1 MKVGL
6 RRHFKFIK
14 VLTITTCLLVSSCL
28 SQNGSGSGRSKI
40 SKGVTTGNNTGGT
53 GGSSGGGTGSAPGND
68 DIGNTTDQIIEN
80 GKVELRHF
88 VDPFDG
94 TYKTKVTIPK
104 NFTGL
109 LYLSGI
115 NVTSLANKIVS
126 VRFRFGREK
135 EEVIIPA
142 VISRAPGIIPQTD
155 IEVLIMDMKN
165 RPFERI
171 RLLYDL
177 YDYNDYDSDDDG
189 TDDVEPVLSERDS
202 GLYCRGLALEDDPTF
217 TDGDTDKDGLC
228 DEAGDTCQF
237 AYAKV
242 VDQGLVKNSDSIAI
256 NPSEPQIDVAGNGYT
271 SDSAANALKKCLPD
285 ANDLNTFLGVLN
297 LSGFTSL
304 DYGVPNN
311 ISLDGS
317 TYTYNGP
324 YRPIARDEWEIREA
338 AVFST
343 TGLFKDIL
351 PNAPTSTSSDFNKVA
366 LGGIQSFLFPR
377 AGKMSLQANV
387 QHFAATDP
395 YSTSRA
401 LDTLVAGGATK
412 YMDGCNIRVSNFDS
426 FTNEGIH
433 SCNVAAT
440 VSLITTNIA
449 TGEVEEITSS
459 NEVKLQLVR
468 PSVTN
473 FEGKEVLYSSMKT
486 CTNSSACGVNECCFN
501 NRCWGK
507 ELVSQCLEDAPTIG
521 NRNIGQTCNTDYDC
535 SSLCCN
541 ASTGTCAVHDNRQTP
556 PVLCSKSPGQLCV
569 AREFCRKENVN
580 QCFIV
585 KTGIGPDGKKTC
597 ALRCYN
603 VPTFGDCRDGVCVP
617 PTVPEIPTFNPG
629 ADDACD
635 EAIDPPT
642 KFQ

>member
-1 MKVGL
+1 MSKNRLKKWLDVM
-6 RRHFKFIK
+6 I
-14 VLTITTCLLVSSCL
+14 VASSLLMTSCL
-28 SQNGSGSGRSKI
+28 SQNGSGKGRAKVSQ
-40 SKGVTTGNNTGGT
+40 GVTTNAPGNNTGG
-53 GGSSGGGTGSAPGND
+53 GGNGSAPGND
-68 DIGNTTDQIIEN
+68 NVGNSTDQILEN
-80 GKVELRHF
+80 GTVELRHF

-115 NVTSLANKIVS
+115 NVSSLTSKVVS
-126 VRFRFGREK
+126 VRFRFGRAR

-165 RPFERI
+165 RPFEKI

-177 YDYNDYDSDDDG
+177 YDYNDYDADDDG
-189 TDDVEPVLSERDS
+189 IEEIEPVLDERNS
-202 GLYCRGLALEDDPTF
+202 GLYCRGLKLEDDPTF
-217 TDGDTDKDGLC
+217 SDGDTDKDGLC
-228 DEAGDTCQF
+228 DEANDVCQF
-237 AYAKV
+237 GYAKV
-242 VDQGLVKNSDSIAI
+242 IDQGLVKNSDGLAI
-256 NPSEPQIDVAGNGYT
+256 VPSNPQIDINKTGYT
-271 SDSAANALKKCLPD
+271 SDSATNTLTKCLPD
-285 ANDLNTFLGVLN
+285 ANDLNTFLGVTN

-311 ISLDGS
+311 ISLDGG

-324 YRPIARDEWEIREA
+324 YRPIARDEWEVREA
-338 AVFST
+338 AVFGA
-343 TGLFKDIL
+343 TGLFKDL
-351 PNAPTSTSSDFNKVA
+351 MPNTPSATASDFNKAA
-366 LGGIQSFLFPR
+366 LGGIKSYLFPR
-377 AGKMSLQANV
+377 SGKMSLQANIG
-387 QHFAATDP
+387 HWSSIGP
-395 YSTSRA
+395 YDTSRA
-401 LDTLVAGGATK
+401 LTSLVAGGTSA
-412 YMDGCNIRVSNFDS
+412 YMDGCNIRVSNYDKNI
-426 FTNEGIH
+426 NEGIQ

-449 TGEVEEITSS
+449 TGEVEEITTS

-468 PSVTN
+468 ASVTN

-486 CTNSSACGVNECCFN
+486 CTNSSACGINECCFN

-521 NRNIGQTCNTDYDC
+521 NRGIGQACSTDYDC
-535 SSLCCN
+535 TSICCN
-541 ASTGTCAVHDNRQTP
+541 ASTGTCAVHDNKQTP
-556 PVLCSKSPGQLCV
+556 PVLCSKSPGQFCI
-569 AREFCRKENVN
+569 AKEYCRKENIN

-585 KTGIGPDGKKTC
+585 KTGIDPQGKKTC

-603 VPTFGDCRDGVCVP
+603 VPTFGDCKDGVCSP
-617 PTVPEIPTFNPG
+617 PVVPEIPSFDPSSDT
-629 ADDACD
+629 ACD